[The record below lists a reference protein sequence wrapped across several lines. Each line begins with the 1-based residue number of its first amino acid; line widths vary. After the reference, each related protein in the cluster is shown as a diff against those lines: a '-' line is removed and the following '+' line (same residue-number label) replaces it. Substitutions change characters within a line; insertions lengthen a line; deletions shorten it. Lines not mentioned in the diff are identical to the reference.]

1 MFMQNSNETSFT
13 FYTAMQDRFTLLCYT
28 GARVREKHKSKWEAI
43 TMSTIQNRSATQSQ
57 KLMIFVLTMS
67 LYGLAT
73 LFTELIPKFQVGLV
87 EFSVE
92 YFLFIPLTLAM
103 LFDPLSAALGAA
115 TGELVFSEIMLGQ
128 FGGLGELEKFITV
141 TIGVYIAGRM
151 VKDPSNRVMVG
162 VAAITGTAA
171 QLLMGTVVDI
181 AKVQFA
187 VEDFEA
193 VEGLP
198 ESVFAT
204 EGFAFCNDLFFSGI
218 LFCLLPTLYLVP
230 KLYGKIEPLV
240 GMQPRTPDSAV
251 SGISPKAIVVCVIGF
266 VCAGVA
272 ELAATAGMSLIDWEA
287 EWAESGTALA
297 AGMVV
302 AAALA
307 VIVLLVM
314 KKNSEGKTAC

>member
-1 MFMQNSNETSFT
+1 MELAKKQT
-13 FYTAMQDRFTLLCYT
+13 
-28 GARVREKHKSKWEAI
+28 
-43 TMSTIQNRSATQSQ
+43 ATQSQ
-57 KLMIFVLTMS
+57 KLMVFVLTMA

-73 LFTELIPKFQVGLV
+73 LFTELIPSFQVGVV

-128 FGGLGELEKFITV
+128 FGGLGELEKFLTV
-141 TIGVYIAGRM
+141 TIGVYVAGRM
-151 VKDPSNRVMVG
+151 VKNPKNYKMVG
-162 VAAITGTAA
+162 IAAIAGTAL
-171 QLLMGTVVDI
+171 QLAMGAVVDI
-181 AKVQFA
+181 CKVQFA

-193 VEGLP
+193 VAGLP

-204 EGFAFCNDLFFSGI
+204 EGFAFLNDLLFSGI

-230 KLYGKIEPLV
+230 KLYGKIEPLL
-240 GMQPRTPDSAV
+240 GMAPRTPESAV
-251 SGISPKAIVVCVIGF
+251 SGISPKALIVCAVGF
-266 VCAGVA
+266 VCAVVA

-297 AGMVV
+297 VGMIV
-302 AAALA
+302 AAAVA
-307 VIVLLVM
+307 IIALLVI
-314 KKNSEGKTAC
+314 KKNAEKKAAVN

>member
-1 MFMQNSNETSFT
+1 
-13 FYTAMQDRFTLLCYT
+13 
-28 GARVREKHKSKWEAI
+28 
-43 TMSTIQNRSATQSQ
+43 MSTVQKNSATQSQ

-92 YFLFIPLTLAM
+92 YFLFIPLTLAI

-128 FGGLGELEKFITV
+128 FGGLGELEKFLTV
-141 TIGVYIAGRM
+141 TIGVYIAGRL
-151 VKDPSNRVMVG
+151 VKDPKDRTMVG

-171 QLLMGTVVDI
+171 QLLMGTIVDI

-187 VEDFEA
+187 VEEFEA

-198 ESVFAT
+198 QSVFAT
-204 EGFAFCNDLFFSGI
+204 EGFAFCNDLLFSGI
-218 LFCLLPTLYLVP
+218 FFCLLPTLYLVP
-230 KLYGKIEPLV
+230 KLYGKIEPLL
-240 GMQPRTPDSAV
+240 GMAPRTSEHAGDGLA
-251 SGISPKAIVVCVIGF
+251 PKALLVCAIGF
-266 VCAGVA
+266 VCAIVA
-272 ELAATAGMSLIDWEA
+272 EMAATAGMSIIDWEA

-297 AGMVV
+297 VGMVV

-314 KKNSEGKTAC
+314 KKHGERDVVC